1 MAPSLD
7 ASAAFH
13 GSIVRTT
20 SSRAAAFPAG
30 AGAHVG
36 SHPIGARGAIFGH
49 AESIGRPRGGCNQ
62 SGQEVSRSTPTQGR
76 VGRFEGSG
84 VTNWTITCNEIWS
97 AAYPLLTPGQG
108 GQWIN
113 QLSA

>member
-7 ASAAFH
+7 ASSAFH

-20 SSRAAAFPAG
+20 SSRAAFPAG

-36 SHPIGARGAIFGH
+36 GLRSARVGPYSGMRRVSAGRRKGAINQD
-49 AESIGRPRGGCNQ
+49 RRCRGLL
-62 SGQEVSRSTPTQGR
+62 PAQGR

-97 AAYPLLTPGQG
+97 AAYPLLTNGQG
-108 GQWIN
+108 RQWIN
-113 QLSA
+113 QLSI